1 MKHHEK
7 EMIAVIGLMIVV
19 LALTMFLSGCG
30 NMDIWDTTY
39 TFHKAIISL
48 PNGEVVEGKVDRW
61 VDYESDAVQVVI
73 GGTTYLTH
81 YSNVVLINEKGK

>member
-1 MKHHEK
+1 MKRNYE
-7 EMIAVIGLMIVV
+7 LLPIV
-19 LALTMFLSGCG
+19 LTMVVFLLFVAFLSGCG

-73 GGTTYLTH
+73 DGTTYLTH